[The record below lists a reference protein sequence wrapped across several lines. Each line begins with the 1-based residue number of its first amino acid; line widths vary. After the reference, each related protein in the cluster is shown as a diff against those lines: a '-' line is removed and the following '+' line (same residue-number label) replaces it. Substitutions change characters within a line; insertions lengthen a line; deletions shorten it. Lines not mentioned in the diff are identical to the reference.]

1 MNFRKYFL
9 PHIISIGVFVV
20 VTVFFYSPLIFEG
33 KIINQHDIVRG
44 IGAGQEII
52 EYRESTGKEAL
63 WTNSMFGGMPA
74 YLINMQWSG
83 DLMLQVHR
91 VLTLWLPGP
100 AGATLVA
107 CISFYI
113 LLLAFKVRPW
123 LAMIGGLAYGLGTF
137 NIISIEA
144 GHMWKV
150 LAISY
155 MPLVLAGVHL
165 TVRGKYLLGLVTTA
179 LALALE
185 LRSNHLQITYYLLL
199 LLLIYG
205 AVQLIFAVREGQAAP
220 LLKSVG
226 YLAVAAVLAICC
238 NLGKIWSVYEY
249 GQYSTRGASDLTSSE
264 TTASGLDRDYI
275 FRWSNG
281 IFEPLTLLIPEFFGG
296 PSESALPSDSRLGE
310 ALRNHGMA
318 PVQVRQQ
325 VQRVPTYWGKQ
336 PSTAGPSYA
345 GAIIIFLFVLGYF
358 LLDKKNLIW
367 ITIAIAVSIVL
378 SWGNN
383 FESFNNLMFEYFPGY
398 NKFRSVSMTLVI
410 ALLCIPLAAIMALEK
425 LLQEIELPETLKK
438 VLKAFAVT
446 GGLLI
451 LAILYSLMADFNG
464 PVDDLLSGQAPA
476 WYLEALRADRAALL
490 RSDAFR
496 SLILIA
502 LVVAAIYYL
511 INKKIST
518 GLLIGIVA
526 ALVVFDLWDVNTRYL
541 QSDDFIRENQQ
552 SEVIASAADQAIL
565 NDTEPG
571 YRVLTFMENPWAE
584 GRTFYFHH
592 SIGGYHGAKMRRY
605 QELIEGCLD
614 DQFREILQGL
624 QNGQRDWSQFGVV
637 NMLNTRY
644 FLLGTEQ
651 NSVIRNQQALG
662 NAWLVSTVSTVN
674 NADEELAQVCQ
685 VDTRS
690 TAVIDASRFSLTGS
704 SYHNS
709 GEIALEEYQ
718 PNYLRYRFN
727 NPGNALAVFSEIYYP
742 EGWTTT
748 IDGEPADILRV
759 NFVLRGLEVPSGQ
772 HTIEFRFEPAA
783 YYTGN
788 KIMMASSILLLA
800 LFVGIVGLELKKKYQ
815 NQQSM

>member
-1 MNFRKYFL
+1 ML
-9 PHIISIGVFVV
+9 VFVV
-20 VTVFFYSPLIFEG
+20 VTIIFYSPLVFEG
-33 KIINQHDIVRG
+33 KIIDQHDIVRG

-52 EYRESTGKEAL
+52 EFRESTGQEAL

-74 YLINMQWSG
+74 YLINVQWSG

-91 VLTLWLPGP
+91 ILTLWLPGP

-113 LLLAFKVRPW
+113 LLLVFRVRPW

-165 TVRGKYLLGLVTTA
+165 TVRRNYLLGMATTA

-205 AVQLIFAVREGQAAP
+205 AVQLVFAIRDGQTTS
-220 LLKSVG
+220 LFKSVG
-226 YLAVAAVLAICC
+226 YLVVAAVLAMCC

-249 GQYSTRGASDLTSSE
+249 GQYSTRGPSDLTSTE
-264 TTASGLDRDYI
+264 AAGSGLDRDYV

-281 IFEPLTLLIPEFFGG
+281 IFEPVTLLIPGFFGG
-296 PSESALPSDSRLGE
+296 PSVSALPAESNLGE

-325 VQRVPTYWGKQ
+325 VQQVYTYWGKQ

-345 GAIIIFLFVLGYF
+345 GAVIMFLFLMSFTF
-358 LLDKKNLIW
+358 LEKKDLVW
-367 ITIAIAVSIVL
+367 ISIAIAVSIIL

-410 ALLCIPLAAIMALEK
+410 ALLCIPLAAMMALEK
-425 LLQEIELPETLKK
+425 LLQEIEKPDTLKK
-438 VLKAFAVT
+438 LLKAAALTGALLLVAV
-446 GGLLI
+446 
-451 LAILYSLMADFNG
+451 LYSMLADFNA
-464 PVDDLLSGQAPA
+464 PIDERLSGQVPV
-476 WYLEALRADRAALL
+476 WFLEALRDDRAGLL
-490 RSDAFR
+490 RSDTFR
-496 SLILIA
+496 SLILIGLA
-502 LVVAAIYYL
+502 LATIYYHVK
-511 INKKIST
+511 KKINT
-518 GLLIGIVA
+518 MVLIGILTV
-526 ALVVFDLWDVNTRYL
+526 LVLFDLWGVNKRYL
-541 QSDDFIRENQQ
+541 QPDDFIRESQQ
-552 SEVIASAADQAIL
+552 AEVIASAADQAIL

-571 YRVLTFMENPWAE
+571 YRVLSFMENPWAE
-584 GRTFYFHH
+584 GRTFYFHN
-592 SIGGYHGAKMRRY
+592 SVGGYHGAKMRRY

-614 DQFREILQGL
+614 DQFRGILQAL
-624 QNGQRDWSQFGVV
+624 QNGQPDWSQFGVV

-644 FLLGTEQ
+644 FLAGSEQ
-651 NSVIRNQQALG
+651 NSVIRNPQALG
-662 NAWLVSTVSTVN
+662 PAWLVSSVADVN
-674 NADEELAQVCQ
+674 NADEELTQVCQ

-690 TAVIDASRFSLTGS
+690 TAVIDASRFNLENS
-704 SYHNS
+704 SFDSS
-709 GEIALEEYQ
+709 GEITLEEYQ
-718 PNYLRYRFN
+718 PNHLKYQFN

-742 EGWTTT
+742 KGWKAT
-748 IDGEPADILRV
+748 IDGEPANILRV

-772 HTIEFRFEPAA
+772 HTIEFRFEPSA
-783 YYTGN
+783 YFTGN
-788 KIMMASSILLLA
+788 KIMMASSILLLL
-800 LFVGIVGLELKKKYQ
+800 LFAGIVVLELKSQ
-815 NQQSM
+815 NQP

>member
-1 MNFRKYFL
+1 MNFRKYIL
-9 PHIISIGVFVV
+9 PHIISIAVFVV
-20 VTVFFYSPLIFEG
+20 VTVIFYSPLVFEG
-33 KIINQHDIVRG
+33 KIINQHDILRG
-44 IGAGQEII
+44 VGASQEII
-52 EYRESTGKEAL
+52 EFRKATGREAL

-74 YLINMQWSG
+74 YLVNMQWSG

-91 VLTLWLPGP
+91 ILTIWLPGP

-107 CISFYI
+107 CISFYV

-123 LAMIGGLAYGLGTF
+123 LAMTGGLAYGLGTF

-165 TVRGKYLLGLVTTA
+165 TVRRKYLLGLATTA

-205 AVQLIFAVREGQAAP
+205 TVQLIFAVRQGQAGP
-220 LLKSVG
+220 FLKSVG
-226 YLAVAAVLAICC
+226 YLVIAAVLAICC
-238 NLGKIWSVYEY
+238 NLGKIWAVYEY
-249 GQYSTRGASDLTSSE
+249 GQYSTRGPSDLTHSE
-264 TTASGLDRDYI
+264 TNESGLDRDYI

-281 IFEPLTLLIPEFFGG
+281 IFEPVTLLIPEFFGG
-296 PSESALPSDSRLGE
+296 PSVSALSADSRLGE
-310 ALRNHGMA
+310 ALRDHGMA

-325 VQRVPTYWGKQ
+325 VQQVYTYWGKQ

-345 GAIIIFLFVLGYF
+345 GAVIVFLFVLSYF
-358 LLDKKNLIW
+358 LLDKKDLIW
-367 ITIAIAVSIVL
+367 ISIAITISIVL
-378 SWGNN
+378 SWGSN

-425 LLQEIELPETLKK
+425 LLQEMEKSGTLKN
-438 VLKAFAVT
+438 VLKALAIT
-446 GGLLI
+446 GGFL
-451 LAILYSLMADFNG
+451 LMAIIYSAIGDFNA
-464 PVDDLLSGQAPA
+464 PVDERLSGQVPM
-476 WYLEALRADRAALL
+476 WYLEALRTDRASLL
-490 RSDAFR
+490 RSDSFR
-496 SLILIA
+496 SLVLIGLA
-502 LVVAAIYYL
+502 LAAIYYRAR
-511 INKKIST
+511 KKIST
-518 GLLIGIVA
+518 GLLISIVT
-526 ALVVFDLWDVNTRYL
+526 ALVIFDLWDVNTRYL
-541 QSDDFIRENQQ
+541 QSNDFIRENQQ
-552 SEVIASAADQAIL
+552 HEVIASAADQAIL

-571 YRVLTFMENPWAE
+571 YRVLSFMENPWAE
-584 GRTFYFHH
+584 GKTFHFHN
-592 SIGGYHGAKMRRY
+592 SVGGYHGAKMRRY

-614 DQFREILQGL
+614 EQFRGILQGL

-644 FLLGTEQ
+644 FLIGSEQ

-685 VDTRS
+685 IDTRS
-690 TAVIDASRFSLTGS
+690 TAVIDASRFSLESS
-704 SYHNS
+704 SYS
-709 GEIALEEYQ
+709 GTGEITIEEYQ

-727 NPGNALAVFSEIYYP
+727 NSGNALAVFSEIYYP
-742 EGWTTT
+742 EGWTAT
-748 IDGEPADILRV
+748 IDGAPANILRV

-772 HTIEFRFEPAA
+772 HTIEFRFEPSA

-788 KIMMASSILLLA
+788 KIMTASSILLLA

-815 NQQSM
+815 NQLSL